1 MGKREGM
8 TRTRLSAICILFAAA
23 ALSACTSTDV
33 LNPSAIA
40 ADTQSAPT
48 AAGQAAASA
57 ATTAPASSTPP
68 GTTAGVAAA
77 ATATTQNGPTA
88 ALPTVS
94 RLQFAPIVGTPVE
107 AAGPLSERLAQRAKE
122 RGISLA
128 RTGEPQTHI
137 LKGYFSALPEG
148 KQTTIVYVWD
158 VLDASGNRLHR
169 IQGQQVVQGGDGWS
183 SVSAAT
189 MQGIADQT
197 MEQLA
202 TWLQRS
208 TG

>member
-1 MGKREGM
+1 MLCGKREGM

-40 ADTQSAPT
+40 SDTQSAPP
-48 AAGQAAASA
+48 AAGQASTTAT
-57 ATTAPASSTPP
+57 TTAPAS
-68 GTTAGVAAA
+68 
-77 ATATTQNGPTA
+77 TATTQNGPTSA
-88 ALPTVS
+88 VATVS

-107 AAGPLSERLAQRAKE
+107 AAGPLSERLAQRAREK
-122 RGISLA
+122 GIALA
-128 RTGEPQTHI
+128 RTGEPQSHI

>member
-1 MGKREGM
+1 M
-8 TRTRLSAICILFAAA
+8 TPRRLSSIFILFAMAV
-23 ALSACTSTDV
+23 LSACTSTDV

-40 ADTQSAPT
+40 ADGQSGSA
-48 AAGQAAASA
+48 AAGQATTTASSTAPAPGGTVA
-57 ATTAPASSTPP
+57 ATTP
-68 GTTAGVAAA
+68 GS
-77 ATATTQNGPTA
+77 ATLNGPTA
-88 ALPTVS
+88 AIPTVS

-122 RGISLA
+122 RGISIA
-128 RTGEPQTHI
+128 RAGEPQTHI

-158 VLDASGNRLHR
+158 VLDGVGNRLHR
-169 IQGQQVVQGGDGWS
+169 IQGQQVVQGGKGWS

-197 MEQLA
+197 MEQLGA
-202 TWLQRS
+202 WLGRRA
-208 TG
+208 G